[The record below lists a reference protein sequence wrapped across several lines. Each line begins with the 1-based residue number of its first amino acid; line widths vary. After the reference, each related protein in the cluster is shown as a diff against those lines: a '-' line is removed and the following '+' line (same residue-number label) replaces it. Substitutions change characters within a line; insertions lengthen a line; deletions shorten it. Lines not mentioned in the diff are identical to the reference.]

1 MDYKKIFLGSNLQ
14 HDKDYRDLLQQ
25 NEKGLLDEVTWIKK
39 MHSIREKHN
48 LSLNLVV
55 DDFIEKPHVPIF
67 VDMTDK
73 KNTPYNNAT
82 LQLNGNILYSDKKK
96 YEEALHEYS
105 YTYSLYNIDKV
116 RREYANKLGVLTSD
130 FLKISF

>member
-1 MDYKKIFLGSNLQ
+1 MDYKKIFLSSNLQ
-14 HDKDYRDLLQQ
+14 HDKDYRDLLEQ
-25 NEKGLLDEVTWIKK
+25 NKKGLLDEVTWVKK

-55 DDFIEKPHVPIF
+55 DDFIEKPPVPVF
-67 VDMTDK
+67 VDK
-73 KNTPYNNAT
+73 KNTTGNNAT

-105 YTYSLYNIDKV
+105 YTYSLYKIDKV